1 MRKYMNAGTDERLSG
16 ILKLTGIVESNAVE
30 TADY

>member
-1 MRKYMNAGTDERLSG
+1 MNAGTDERLSA
-16 ILKLTGIVESNAVE
+16 ILKLTGIFESNAVE